1 MEQNDKKTQRVVR
14 RNPFYPLEQ
23 RGFASLG
30 DILALILIFLL
41 SSLVGG
47 LVVRL
52 MGCAMP
58 EMVDARMVYPAD
70 WDLTTCITY
79 AVQMFLVLSLSLLY
93 RRLRGSHGPL
103 ARFSAR
109 GLNPLLILGGIV
121 VMLSMSVV
129 MEPLL
134 GLADAEQ
141 LPMPDPGEGVWT
153 ILSVVVLAPFC
164 EEFLCRGILLEGLR
178 SRYGVTVALL
188 GSSLFFAVIHFHPVM
203 VLNAFV
209 LGLLFGILALRT
221 DSLWPSILLHSFNN
235 AVALLL
241 MRTEFPGERF
251 DGRPMSELGLSEMIS
266 NPATYRIVYLVA
278 ALICLRAIIVS
289 VRRLNRVALENAL
302 RVHADHAAE
311 AEKGHN
317 DPLSEPSGR

>member
-1 MEQNDKKTQRVVR
+1 MEQNDKKSNRVVR
-14 RNPFYPLEQ
+14 RNPFYPLER

-30 DILALILIFLL
+30 DIAALMLIFLL

-58 EMVDARMVYPAD
+58 EVVDSQLLYPSD

-79 AVQMFLVLSLSLLY
+79 VVQMALMLSLTLLY
-93 RRLRGSHGPL
+93 RHLRGSHGPL
-103 ARFSAR
+103 ARLSLR

-134 GLADAEQ
+134 GLVDAEQ
-141 LPMPDPGEGVWT
+141 LPMPDPGEGAWT
-153 ILSVVVLAPFC
+153 ILSVVVLAPLC

-188 GSSLFFAVIHFHPVM
+188 GSSFFFAVIHLHPVM
-203 VLNAFV
+203 ALNAFA

-266 NPATYRIVYLVA
+266 DPSTYWIVFGVA
-278 ALICLRAIIVS
+278 VLICLRAAIVS
-289 VRRLNRVALENAL
+289 IRRLNRVALENAL
-302 RVHADHAAE
+302 RVHADHMARAE
-311 AEKGHN
+311 GEAQ
-317 DPLSEPSGR
+317 